1 MAGLQ
6 TIVNKSSGLEI
17 NRRKVVG
24 LQVTRNE
31 IPRVTVTPTT
41 QPWKM
46 TLDMPSSLRYYDN
59 RDLLEALDT
68 LDRVQPE
75 VISFGSNSCISWI
88 FRYQGEMTGG
98 AISGIRVQ
106 NFIGNQL
113 VLNTLPVV
121 PANTILFKPND
132 LIQIGTYA
140 YPFTS
145 TTQILRGVANTVT
158 ITTNRPNIL
167 SGSVANQPITVGSSC
182 QFNMFCPN
190 MPTYKLIPGGYVRGQ
205 FGTLN
210 NALIEFSDSFELYEY
225 VATA

>member
-6 TIVNKSSGLEI
+6 TIINKCGGLTI

-46 TLDMPSSLRYYDN
+46 TLEMPSSLLYYNN

-68 LDRVQPE
+68 MDRVQPE
-75 VISFGSNSCISWI
+75 VVSFSDNACISWI
-88 FRYQGEMTGG
+88 FKYQGELSAGQ
-98 AISGIRVQ
+98 INSLRVQ
-106 NFIGNQL
+106 SFVGNQL
-113 VLNTLPVV
+113 ILTGLPVV
-121 PANTILFKPND
+121 PSNRIIFKPND
-132 LIQIGTYA
+132 LIQIGNNP

-145 TTQILRGVANTVT
+145 TTTVTRGVAGTVT
-158 ITTNRPNIL
+158 VTTNRPNIIT
-167 SGSVANQPITVGSSC
+167 SSVVNNALTVGSDC
-182 QFNMFCPN
+182 EFNMFCPN
-190 MPTYKLIPGGYVRGQ
+190 MPTYKLIPGGYVRANNA
-205 FGTLN
+205 TVN

>member
-6 TIVNKSSGLEI
+6 TIVNKCGGLTI

-46 TLDMPSSLRYYDN
+46 TLEMPSSLLYYNN

-68 LDRVQPE
+68 IDRVQPE
-75 VISFGSNSCISWI
+75 VISFSDNACISWI
-88 FRYQGEMTGG
+88 FKYQGELSAGQIANM
-98 AISGIRVQ
+98 RVQ
-106 NFIGNQL
+106 SFVGNQL
-113 VLNTLPVV
+113 ILNSLPVV
-121 PANTILFKPND
+121 PASRIIFKPND
-132 LIQIGTYA
+132 LIQIGNNP

-145 TTQILRGVANTVT
+145 TTTVTRGVAGTVT
-158 ITTNRPNIL
+158 VTTNRPNIIT
-167 SGSVANQPITVGSSC
+167 SSVVNETLTVGNDC
-182 QFNMFCPN
+182 EFNMFCPN
-190 MPTYKLIPGGYVRGQ
+190 MPTYKLIPGGYVRSNGT
-205 FGTLN
+205 TLN

>member
-6 TIVNKSSGLEI
+6 TIINKCGGLTI

-46 TLDMPSSLRYYDN
+46 TLEMPSSLQYYNN

-68 LDRVQPE
+68 MDRVQPE
-75 VISFGSNSCISWI
+75 IVSFSDNACISWI
-88 FRYQGEMTGG
+88 FKYQGELSAGQIAG
-98 AISGIRVQ
+98 LRVQ
-106 NFIGNQL
+106 SFVGNQL
-113 VLNTLPVV
+113 ILTGLPVV
-121 PANTILFKPND
+121 PANRIIFKPND
-132 LIQIGTYA
+132 LIQIGTNP

-145 TTQILRGVANTVT
+145 TTTVT
-158 ITTNRPNIL
+158 RGTGGTVTVTTNRPNII
-167 SGSVANQPITVGSSC
+167 STSVVNNALTIGNDC
-182 QFNMFCPN
+182 EFNMFCPN
-190 MPTYKLIPGGYVRGQ
+190 MPTYKLIPGGYARANNV
-205 FGTLN
+205 TVN